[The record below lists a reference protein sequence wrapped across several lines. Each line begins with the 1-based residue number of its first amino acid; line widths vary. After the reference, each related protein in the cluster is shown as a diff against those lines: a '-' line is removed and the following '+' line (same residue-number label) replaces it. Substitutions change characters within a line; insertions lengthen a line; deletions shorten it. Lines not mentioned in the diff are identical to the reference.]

1 MTSEA
6 ANALLFFTAAQHP
19 FLASIL
25 NRIVPA
31 GGNFPA
37 AGDLGVVAY
46 LDTVVGQ
53 AADLKRL
60 FAQGLARITIA
71 SQAQYGQEF
80 VGASD
85 DQKDAVLRQVEVAN
99 PTFFE
104 ALVQH
109 TYSGYYSHP
118 TVIRLLGIE
127 VWPPQPRGHHLEPFD
142 LGLLENIKQRGPLY
156 RQA

>member
-1 MTSEA
+1 MATEA
-6 ANALLFFTAAQHP
+6 ANAPLFFTAAQHE

-31 GGNFPA
+31 SGNFPG

-46 LDTVVGQ
+46 LDAVVGR

-60 FAQGLARITIA
+60 FAQGLAQIAIA
-71 SQAQYGQEF
+71 SQAQYGREF
-80 VGASD
+80 VDGAD
-85 DQKDAVLRQVEVAN
+85 DQQDAVLRHVESAN

-104 ALVQH
+104 ALLQH

-118 TVIRLLGIE
+118 TVIRLLGLQAG
-127 VWPPQPRGHHLEPFD
+127 PPQPRGHHLEPFD
-142 LGLLENIKQRGPLY
+142 FGLLDNIKQRGPLY
-156 RQA
+156 RQT